1 MGFDIG
7 GKILSSKLLTPDS
20 TLYGHRFR
28 YVTANMVDAVN
39 TSGTSSIISSG
50 NDSNG
55 RYKLSFQ
62 HSNSG
67 CDSSGFAIKI
77 KKDIEWS
84 YLMCDFYME
93 GTASCWNFNCDGY
106 SPSSGMLSWD
116 SASGDLFM
124 DSFNSFELSQY
135 TKKSSACDNNSDN
148 FMHSGYYTGSNRGF
162 TMLSR
167 RNGTLYAGP
176 THGRACNGSGVTNVT
191 NIIIF

>member
-7 GKILSSKLLTPDS
+7 GKILSSKLLTPDG

-28 YVTANMVDAVN
+28 KVTANMVDAVW
-39 TSGTSSIISSG
+39 TSGTSSINSSG

-55 RYKLSFQ
+55 FYRLNFQ

-77 KKDIEWS
+77 KRDIEWS
-84 YLMCDFYME
+84 YLMCDFYLE
-93 GTASCWNFNCDGY
+93 GVASCWNFNADGY
-106 SPSSGMLSWD
+106 SPSSGMLTWD
-116 SASGDLFM
+116 SGSGDLFM
-124 DSFNSFELSQY
+124 DPFNSFELSQF
-135 TKKSSACDNNSDN
+135 TKKSNACDNDSTN
-148 FMHSGYYTGSNRGF
+148 FLHGSFAVGSNTGF

-167 RNGTLYAGP
+167 RNGTSYAGP
-176 THGRACNGSGVTNVT
+176 THGRACNGSGITIVS

>member
-7 GKILSSKLLTPDS
+7 GKILSSKLMTPDN
-20 TLYGHRFR
+20 TLYGYRFR
-28 YVTANMVDAVN
+28 RVTANMIDTVQ
-39 TSGTSSIISSG
+39 TSGTSTISSSG

-55 RYKLSFQ
+55 YYSLTFLHQ
-62 HSNSG
+62 NSG

-84 YLMCDFYME
+84 YLICDFYLE
-93 GTASCWNFNCDGY
+93 GVASCWNFNSDGY
-106 SPSSGMLSWD
+106 SPASGMLTWS

-124 DSFNSFELSQY
+124 DSFNSFELPQF
-135 TKKSSACDNNSDN
+135 TPKSNACDNNSDN
-148 FMHSGYYTGSNRGF
+148 FLHGSFAVGSNRGF

-167 RNGTLYAGP
+167 RNATSYAGP
-176 THGRACNGSGVTNVT
+176 THGRACNGSGTTIVS